1 MHDTIPERQHFAI
14 SVFMAQLRTMPHS
27 AASLAPFTRHHATL
41 RLGLRSVSPADW
53 LDHAPD
59 QQARLAQ
66 RAARLKSHPDALQ
79 QLPHAAPAIA
89 EFASMVAA
97 PAPTLAAIAT
107 TIHEDLMLLEAHEDH
122 HRLIAGILLFPSDW
136 RVADMIGKPV
146 AAIHARVPTFAEKLS
161 RPLEHIFKTL
171 AQPLQRANWA
181 ITETPDLAYEPTLP
195 TAQRFPHITPENAG
209 HALHLRVERQTL
221 IRLPQTR
228 TLAFTIGIHTAP
240 LESLPQALIPP
251 LLHALDTM
259 PKAEAA
265 RRATAHF
272 APAIRAWA
280 MGRR

>member
-1 MHDTIPERQHFAI
+1 
-14 SVFMAQLRTMPHS
+14 MPHT
-27 AASLAPFTRHHATL
+27 AASLAPFRRQHATL
-41 RLGLRSVSPADW
+41 RLGLHALDPADW

-89 EFASMVAA
+89 ELAGRVAA
-97 PAPTLAAIAT
+97 PAACLAAIAT
-107 TIHEDLMLLEAHEDH
+107 TIHEDLMLLEKHGDH

-161 RPLEHIFKTL
+161 SPLEHIFNNL

-181 ITETPDLAYEPTLP
+181 ITETPDLAYEPDLP
-195 TAQRFPHITPENAG
+195 APARFPHITPGNAG
-209 HALHLRVERQTL
+209 IALHLRVERQTL
-221 IRLPQTR
+221 SRLPETR
-228 TLAFTIGIHTAP
+228 AIAFTIGIHTAP
-240 LESLPQALIPP
+240 LEALPQSLIAP
-251 LLHALDTM
+251 LVHALDTM
-259 PKAEAA
+259 PPAEAA

-280 MGRR
+280 AGR